1 MKKLKNVFLLH
12 FVYEFEDGH
21 DYVKLIGAFSSK
33 EKAKKALLDIKKI
46 SKLKKIYKF
55 FTIDKYTIN
64 RISWKE
70 GFITVD

>member
-1 MKKLKNVFLLH
+1 MKKLKNIFLLH

-33 EKAKKALLDIKKI
+33 KKAEKALLDIEKI
-46 SKLKKIYKF
+46 PKLKKIHKF
-55 FTIDKYTIN
+55 FTIDEYTIN
-64 RISWKE
+64 RIGWIK